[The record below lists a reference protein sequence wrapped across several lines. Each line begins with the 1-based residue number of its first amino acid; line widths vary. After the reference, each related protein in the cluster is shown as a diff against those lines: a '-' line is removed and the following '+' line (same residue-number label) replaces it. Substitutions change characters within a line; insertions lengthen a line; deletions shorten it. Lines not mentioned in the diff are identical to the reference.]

1 MAVSKDEG
9 ENEGEDPL
17 RRMPCEVVAA
27 DTGSPRRSCCRFV
40 LSIHHLR
47 IQPQGKERQ
56 VNVTT

>member
-9 ENEGEDPL
+9 EDEESL
-17 RRMPCEVVAA
+17 RRTPCEVVAA
-27 DTGSPRRSCCRFV
+27 DTGWPRRSCCRIV

>member
-1 MAVSKDEG
+1 MTVSKDEV
-9 ENEGEDPL
+9 EDEESL
-17 RRMPCEVVAA
+17 RRTPCEVVAA
-27 DTGSPRRSCCRFV
+27 DTRWTRRSCCRFV